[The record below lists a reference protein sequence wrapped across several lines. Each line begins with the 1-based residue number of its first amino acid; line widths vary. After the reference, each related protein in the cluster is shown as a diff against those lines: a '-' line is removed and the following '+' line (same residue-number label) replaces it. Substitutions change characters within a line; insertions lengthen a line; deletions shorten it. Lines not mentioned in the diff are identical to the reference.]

1 MTRTGGPKLRATVA
15 VSSVHPLQTTIK
27 SISPGAAPFVIA
39 FNVRAI
45 TGLSLRAGT
54 TIEIITITP
63 IEYY

>member
-1 MTRTGGPKLRATVA
+1 
-15 VSSVHPLQTTIK
+15 LQTTIK